1 VQPAGRSR
9 RLFEPLNPKAP
20 FVSGVLRAR
29 RIRRNNDGVG
39 NFGAKMIII
48 N

>member
-1 VQPAGRSR
+1 
-9 RLFEPLNPKAP
+9 LFEQLNPKAS

-29 RIRRNNDGVG
+29 RIRRNNDGIAG
-39 NFGAKMIII
+39 FGAEMIII